1 MSIYILDFKQATF
14 TSEADILF
22 VENISNLDF
31 KIGCILRAFHF
42 WIVFYTMIILCCH
55 LVHNYVR
62 LNLLKILT
70 RFIKDKRSTLLKP
83 CTYVL

>member
-31 KIGCILRAFHF
+31 KIGCILISKGFSF
-42 WIVFYTMIILCCH
+42 LDSILYDD
-55 LVHNYVR
+55 N
-62 LNLLKILT
+62 
-70 RFIKDKRSTLLKP
+70 F
-83 CTYVL
+83 VLSPGT